1 MVQGKRCAPPPGLN
15 PEGAPRREKDMNN
28 ETPENQGT
36 PGPFPEAPASG
47 SAQARLPRAAAWPRL
62 AAIAAIAALTLS
74 GWQLLTLH
82 QKFAVL
88 RAELGQQLARAKS
101 ANEADRLM
109 AANAQEAARE
119 TLVKLGVLQNTVAQ
133 YQGQAAALQSL
144 YQQLASTQDQ
154 RSLAD
159 IEQLLLDANQQAQL
173 AGNVHAALIAL
184 ELADNQLAT
193 LDRPQLYA
201 LRAAIRR
208 DIGRL
213 KALPAVDVVGISLE
227 LDDLAHKVDSL
238 PFAYD
243 GMHGAAVTAERI
255 PAPKSPWERF
265 GQEIWSGLRQLV
277 QIQKVST
284 SAPPLLAP
292 SQRYFFR
299 ENVKLRLLTARIA
312 LLQHDSASYQRD
324 IRGAQ
329 RWIGRYC
336 DTQAPATRAALGAL
350 DELARTPISVRLPDI
365 SDSLE
370 AFRRYQMLHGG
381 GTQ

>member
-1 MVQGKRCAPPPGLN
+1 
-15 PEGAPRREKDMNN
+15 MNN
-28 ETPENQGT
+28 VTPEDQGT
-36 PGPFPEAPASG
+36 PGPLSEGAASG
-47 SAQARLPRAAAWPRL
+47 MGQDRRQPAAAWPKL
-62 AAIAAIAALTLS
+62 AAIAAIVALALS

-109 AANAQEAARE
+109 ASNAQEGARE

-144 YQQLASTQDQ
+144 YQQLASTQDE

-184 ELADNQLAT
+184 ELADSQLAT
-193 LDRPQLYA
+193 LDRPQLFA

-243 GMHGAAVTAERI
+243 AMQGAAVTAQ
-255 PAPKSPWERF
+255 APPTPKGRWERF
-265 GQEIWSGLRQLV
+265 GQELWSGVRQLV
-277 QIQKVST
+277 QIQKIGTST
-284 SAPPLLAP
+284 PPLLAP

-329 RWIGRYC
+329 SWIGRYC

-350 DELARTPISVRLPDI
+350 DALARTPISVRLPDI

-370 AFRRYQMLHGG
+370 ALRRYQMLHGG
-381 GTQ
+381 RPQ